1 VRKRGDDRVTASDV
15 LAFIEQ
21 TCRIP
26 EGAHVGE
33 PVRLAPFQ
41 MEFVKEVYDN
51 PRGTGGPI

>member
-1 VRKRGDDRVTASDV
+1 MRKGEDDRVTASDV

-41 MEFVKEVYDN
+41 VEFVKEFTTTRAARD
-51 PRGTGGPI
+51 GLI